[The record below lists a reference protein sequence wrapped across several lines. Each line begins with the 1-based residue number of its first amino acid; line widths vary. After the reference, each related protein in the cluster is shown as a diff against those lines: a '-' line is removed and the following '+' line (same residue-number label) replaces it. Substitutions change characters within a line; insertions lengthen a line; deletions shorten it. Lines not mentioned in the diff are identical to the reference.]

1 MSCSFIDV
9 VTYCN
14 RALLRGQYLNIFFLE
29 SCFARHR
36 DFPGQNVKDLQSPN
50 PRECQKWCQR
60 TKECDMFIYATK
72 SFDQEAKSNNCF
84 LKKGMP
90 DRLDTVFGLVAGPKF
105 CHNGGGNFH

>member
-1 MSCSFIDV
+1 
-9 VTYCN
+9 
-14 RALLRGQYLNIFFLE
+14 
-29 SCFARHR
+29 
-36 DFPGQNVKDLQSPN
+36 
-50 PRECQKWCQR
+50 
-60 TKECDMFIYATK
+60 MFIYATK